1 MIGIIDFGSQY
12 TQLIARK
19 VRELGI
25 FSIIFPYFVTKE
37 ELKNVEAL
45 ILSGSP
51 KSVLDK
57 EYPNIA
63 NEIWEMD
70 IPILGI
76 CYGLQLIVIHYGGE
90 VARGKS
96 EFGKANLEILNKN
109 SLLLSDIPNN
119 STVWMSH
126 SYYVSKV
133 PNNFEIIAKTS
144 SVEIA
149 AIENEKIKR
158 SGIQFHPEVSHSVFG
173 LVVLS
178 NFLFKIAHTK
188 KDWSLKDFI
197 DSEIVTIKKNIGEE
211 KVICGISGGIDS
223 TVSALMV
230 KKAIGD
236 NLKCIFVDHGL
247 LRAFEK
253 EEVTESLNT
262 LGLNITVLDK
272 KELFLKT
279 LEGVVD
285 PEAKRKIIGKLFID
299 VFSEEADKFGAKY
312 LVQGTL
318 YPDFIES
325 SGGVSGIADKIK
337 SHHNVGGLPE
347 NLKLKL
353 IEPLKYLFKDEVRV
367 VGKNLGLNDKFLN
380 RHPFPGPGLAI
391 RIIGEVTNE
400 RLTILKKADLILREE
415 MLKYD
420 KENKIW
426 QGFAVLLPIKSVG
439 VMGDTRTY
447 NYVIAIRMVESTDG
461 MTANWYKAPYELL
474 EVISSRIVNE
484 VKGVNRVVYDIT
496 SKPPATIEWE

>member
-1 MIGIIDFGSQY
+1 MVGIIDFGSQY

-19 VRELGI
+19 VRELGV
-25 FSIIFPYFVTKE
+25 FSKIFPYFISGD

-51 KSVLDK
+51 KSVLEN
-57 EYPNIA
+57 EYPDIDS
-63 NEIWEMD
+63 EIWKMD

-76 CYGLQLIVIHYGGE
+76 CYGHQLISMHYGGE
-90 VARGKS
+90 VSSGKA
-96 EFGKANLEILNKN
+96 EFGKANLEILKKDSPLFFN
-109 SLLLSDIPNN
+109 IPDD

-133 PNNFEIIAKTS
+133 PIDFEVTAKTS
-144 SVEIA
+144 SVAIA
-149 AIENEKIKR
+149 AVENEKLKR
-158 SGIQFHPEVSHSVFG
+158 YGIQFHPEVFHSVFG
-173 LVVLS
+173 LEIIS
-178 NFLFKIAHTK
+178 NFLFRIAK
-188 KDWSLKDFI
+188 VNKDWNLRNFI
-197 DSEIVTIKKNIGEE
+197 DCEILNIKEE
-211 KVICGISGGIDS
+211 VGNEKAICGISGGIDS
-223 TVSALMV
+223 TVSAILV
-230 KKAIGD
+230 RRSIGD

-247 LRAFEK
+247 LRAFER
-253 EEVTESLNT
+253 EEVVDALRSLSFP
-262 LGLNITVLDK
+262 ITVLDK
-272 KELFLKT
+272 KDLFLNALK
-279 LEGVVD
+279 GVVD

-299 VFSEEADKFGAKY
+299 VFYEEAINFGAAY

-367 VGKNLGLNDKFLN
+367 IGRELGLENKFLN

-391 RIIGEVTNE
+391 RIIGEVTEE
-400 RLTILKKADLILREE
+400 RLSILKKADLILREE
-415 MLKYD
+415 ISKYD

-426 QGFAVLLPIKSVG
+426 QGFAVLLPIRSVG
-439 VMGDTRTY
+439 VMGDIRTY
-447 NYVIAIRMVESTDG
+447 NYVVALRMVESTDG
-461 MTANWYKAPYELL
+461 MTATWHKATYELL
-474 EVISSRIVNE
+474 ETISNRITNE
-484 VKGVNRVVYDIT
+484 VEGINRVVYDIT